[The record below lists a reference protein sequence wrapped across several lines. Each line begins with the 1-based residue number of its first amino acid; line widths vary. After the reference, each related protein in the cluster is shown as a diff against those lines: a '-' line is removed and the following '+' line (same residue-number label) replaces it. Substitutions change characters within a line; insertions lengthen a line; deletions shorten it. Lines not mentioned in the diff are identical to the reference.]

1 MSPSAEGEGGGPL
14 HAGTRVMA
22 LLGDPVR
29 HSLSPVM
36 QNAAFAE
43 AGVDGV
49 YVALRCDRDDLSGL
63 LRGLARAGGGGNV
76 TLPHKQRAVSLVEEK
91 TSAVR
96 RTGACNT
103 FWLEDGRIHGDNTD
117 VEGFRRALNALT
129 GGVAGA
135 RVLLLGAGGAAR
147 AAMSVFR
154 DDGAGEVHIL
164 NRTVSR
170 ARELASRLGDGAV
183 KVIEGREALLGGSY
197 ELVVN
202 ATRLG
207 LDPEDPLPLDLEDLD
222 RVGALHD
229 MVYRPEETRLVH
241 RARGRGIRA
250 VDGREMLLQQGAA
263 AFERW
268 WRRPAPT
275 RAMREGLQGRLPDG
289 AGDRVLDGA
298 PGPEEGRGNEADR

>member
-1 MSPSAEGEGGGPL
+1 MRRSTDRGGADPL
-14 HAGTRVMA
+14 HAGTRVLA
-22 LLGDPVR
+22 LLGDPVD

-43 AGVDGV
+43 ADVDGV
-49 YVALRCDRDDLSGL
+49 YVALRCDGGDLSGL

-76 TLPHKQRAVSLVEEK
+76 TLPHKQRAVSLVDEP

-117 VEGFRRALNALT
+117 VEGFRRALNVLID
-129 GGVAGA
+129 GISGA

-147 AAMSVFR
+147 AAVAVFR

-170 ARELASRLGDGAV
+170 ARELASRLGDGQV
-183 KVIEGREALLGGSY
+183 QVLQEPDALLAGTY
-197 ELVVN
+197 DLVVN

-207 LDPEDPLPLDLEDLD
+207 LDPEDPLPVDLEKLD
-222 RVGALHD
+222 RVGALYD

-241 RARGRGIRA
+241 QARERGIVA
-250 VDGREMLLQQGAA
+250 MDGGEMLLQQGAA

-275 RAMREGLQGRLPDG
+275 EAMREALQGRAPEG
-289 AGDRVLDGA
+289 AGARRLDGA
-298 PGPEEGRGNEADR
+298 SGPQGTGG

>member
-1 MSPSAEGEGGGPL
+1 MSHSAEGGGGGPL
-14 HAGTRVMA
+14 HAGTRVLA

-49 YVALRCDRDDLSGL
+49 YVALRCDGDDLPGL

-76 TLPHKQRAVSLVEEK
+76 TLPHKERVVSLLEEK
-91 TSAVR
+91 TAAVR

-103 FWLEDGRIHGDNTD
+103 FWLQNGRIHGDNTD
-117 VEGFRRALNALT
+117 VEGLRRALNALA

-147 AAMSVFR
+147 AAMAVFR

-170 ARELASRLGDGAV
+170 ARELASRLGDDQV
-183 KVIEGREALLGGSY
+183 RVVEEREALSGGSY
-197 ELVVN
+197 DLVVN

-207 LDPEDPLPLDLEDLD
+207 LDPEDPLPLDLEELD

-229 MVYRPEETRLVH
+229 MVYRPEKTRLVH
-241 RARGRGIRA
+241 RARERGIRA
-250 VDGREMLLQQGAA
+250 MDGREMLLQQGTV

-268 WRRPAPT
+268 WQRPAPT
-275 RAMREGLQGRLPDG
+275 EVMREALQDWLPDG
-289 AGDRVLDGA
+289 AGARVLNGA
-298 PGPEEGRGNEADR
+298 SSPEGRQGG